1 MRLASSRSS
10 TGSANSLAVERDGE
24 AFFEAD
30 GDLFALDLDIV
41 APEGRAH
48 DGVDDLDRG
57 GEVLEVLG
65 FVGCAEDVGVGGVGL
80 LGGHLV
86 GEAGLAA

>member
-1 MRLASSRSS
+1 MMGS
-10 TGSANSLAVERDGE
+10 TILMLRRE
-24 AFFEAD
+24 
-30 GDLFALDLDIV
+30 LF
-41 APEGRAH
+41 
-48 DGVDDLDRG
+48 
-57 GEVLEVLG
+57 EVLG